1 MKKRQNHM
9 LLQKQI
15 RSILTETRR
24 QNQDSGPWWPT
35 LVVAALVGVTFI
47 IVLVAVNADFH

>member
-47 IVLVAVNADFH
+47 IVLVAVNAYFH

>member
-1 MKKRQNHM
+1 MKKLQNHT

-35 LVVAALVGVTFI
+35 LVAAALVGVTFT
-47 IVLVAVNADFH
+47 IVLVAINAYYH